1 VSDVA
6 TLVPIPL
13 PTKDAVSAP
22 YWDALAA
29 GRHTF
34 QRCTACGHA
43 WLPPRHECPV
53 CLRAEWTW
61 EAASGEA
68 RLISWV
74 VFHTAFHPAFK
85 SRLPYTVAVVEL
97 AEGPRLISNIV
108 DCGDPEALR
117 IEQPLALV
125 IEDESG
131 VAIPR
136 YRPVEGA

>member
-1 VSDVA
+1 MTDVA

-13 PTKDAVSAP
+13 PPKDAVSAP

-61 EAASGEA
+61 ETASGEA

-136 YRPVEGA
+136 YRPAEGA